1 MSGELTGNVL
11 NQLSVDE
18 HEAAATA
25 KRVLLKLFD
34 GSNYQTP
41 STEPYE
47 GGSKQAIAVSEEG
60 QTSTWTAYNVTVGTS
75 VIGGIDGNSS
85 RKLLMLQADVGNS
98 DTIYLLQASGATSS
112 RAPYLE
118 PGDVLIDDLNPYN
131 APYWLAAGA
140 ANQLLRIT
148 DRW

>member
-85 RKLLMLQADVGNS
+85 R
-98 DTIYLLQASGATSS
+98 
-112 RAPYLE
+112 
-118 PGDVLIDDLNPYN
+118 
-131 APYWLAAGA
+131 
-140 ANQLLRIT
+140 
-148 DRW
+148 